1 MIWRVT
7 KRDFNTS
14 KAKYS
19 IRIYYREKGANGKI
33 VLDDIVKILMA
44 EANKD
49 EAVIA
54 EVLEEK
60 IKLAEVQPLMVEGLH
75 LVGQEIYS
83 FFGYCDDIAPSEIH
97 FDLGNMLLKII
108 YGINKELIH
117 LGAAVYELAAIE
129 EATERIEALLD
140 QKGEDREQLR
150 TLKEWLQVVYG
161 LSVPWTLTI
170 LSDKFKRAIAD
181 TTRTYSGEKIPQAEV
196 PSLSHPSVNP
206 SYSPP
211 RGGNLYARQSFA
223 AIITQVDA
231 LLFGNRW
238 TWLRDSVSNN
248 KNIASSV
255 TQDTHRVKHLLAD
268 KKNSDEI
275 IEIIWKVTPFSSMVD
290 GKNPQYE
297 ILKKFLSY
305 IIGR

>member
-1 MIWRVT
+1 MNWRVT

-14 KAKYS
+14 KAKHS

-33 VLDDIVKILMA
+33 VLDDIVKILMI
-44 EANKD
+44 EADKD
-49 EAVIA
+49 QAAIT

-60 IKLAEVQPLMVEGLH
+60 IRLAEVQPLMIEGLH

-97 FDLGNMLLKII
+97 FDLGNVLLKII
-108 YGINKELIH
+108 YGINKELVH

-170 LSDKFKRAIAD
+170 LIDKFRRAIAD
-181 TTRTYSGEKIPQAEV
+181 TTRTYSGEAIPR
-196 PSLSHPSVNP
+196 S
-206 SYSPP
+206 
-211 RGGNLYARQSFA
+211 GGNMYARQSFA
-223 AIITQVDA
+223 AIMTQVDA
-231 LLFGNRW
+231 MLFGNRW
-238 TWLRDSVSNN
+238 TWLANSIRDN
-248 KNIASSV
+248 KNVALSV
-255 TQDTHRVKHLLAD
+255 AEDTRRVKELATG

-275 IEIIWKVTPFSSMVD
+275 IETIWKITPLSNVVE
-290 GKNPQYE
+290 GRNPQYE
-297 ILKKFLSY
+297 ILKKFVSY